1 MEADIMGERATVT
14 FHTTP
19 ENKER
24 LEKLAAA
31 TKRSKSYLSNE
42 ALERYLAEE
51 EDFIAAVHEGLADAK
66 AGHIHTIDEV
76 DAAMDEA
83 IKKAAN

>member
-1 MEADIMGERATVT
+1 MSERATVT

-19 ENKER
+19 ENKKR
-24 LEKLAAA
+24 LEALAAA

-51 EDFIAAVHEGLADAK
+51 EDFIASVREGLADAE
-66 AGHIHTIDEV
+66 AGRVHTLDDVQAVLEQTV
-76 DAAMDEA
+76 
-83 IKKAAN
+83 KKAAKKRP